1 MGMMDGS
8 ATSDTNRSA
17 RGGLV
22 EIGTMLRN
30 RREEIGRD
38 LATIAAAT
46 HIRGH
51 YLKAIEEGRRKDLPG
66 TAYMIGYIRTYANY
80 LGFDGN
86 RLINDYHDVLTEQ
99 HKWVDKRAEPPHAVG
114 SLPQFQISPVK
125 LLAGLLV
132 LGVGGYVGWGYA
144 TAPKDEGAM
153 DTATVEAPVQDVI
166 PDTPP
171 VVAPAPTPTVSSPTV
186 PSPTGANASA
196 TGGDTPA
203 ETPAETP
210 GASVGEAEDQVPP
223 EAEIASPADEPGTSQ
238 DANTTGSVASTGEE
252 PGTGEEAGTGA
263 EAGAGSLASTGGEAG
278 TTGEAV
284 GGQSAP
290 QQASAAAAEAP
301 TGKIVVRA
309 RLESWVQVT
318 NAAKEVI
325 FSRVLR
331 AGETYTVPDE
341 PGLLFT
347 TGNAGGVE
355 IEVDGTR
362 LRSLGTVGLV
372 KRDIPLD
379 PEKLKDGSAFKT
391 NRVAPATTN

>member
-1 MGMMDGS
+1 M
-8 ATSDTNRSA
+8 
-17 RGGLV
+17 
-22 EIGTMLRN
+22 
-30 RREEIGRD
+30 
-38 LATIAAAT
+38 
-46 HIRGH
+46 
-51 YLKAIEEGRRKDLPG
+51 
-66 TAYMIGYIRTYANY
+66 
-80 LGFDGN
+80 
-86 RLINDYHDVLTEQ
+86 
-99 HKWVDKRAEPPHAVG
+99 
-114 SLPQFQISPVK
+114 
-125 LLAGLLV
+125 
-132 LGVGGYVGWGYA
+132 
-144 TAPKDEGAM
+144 
-153 DTATVEAPVQDVI
+153 
-166 PDTPP
+166 
-171 VVAPAPTPTVSSPTV
+171 
-186 PSPTGANASA
+186 
-196 TGGDTPA
+196 
-203 ETPAETP
+203 
-210 GASVGEAEDQVPP
+210 SVGEPEDQVPP
-223 EAEIASPADEPGTSQ
+223 EAEIASPADESGASQ

-252 PGTGEEAGTGA
+252 PATGEESGTGA

-391 NRVAPATTN
+391 IRVAPATTN